1 MTLNTVPG
9 CEFCDKRGLPVLVA
23 RYALAPVTA
32 GAPKTRALHAD
43 GKTEF
48 VGLGDSAHYTRRLLR
63 CGYLYVHDEARK
75 RWEGYFVTEDA
86 YLMRFEVGK
95 PVPSSFTANKQPC
108 TQTGHQQ
115 VAGMV
120 TIPDPNKATRV
131 WFGFSDVEWTEAV
144 LKQHED
150 TAYRKKHMLVLDVKV
165 ALAGGKQE
173 NVHPIKLLGS
183 KVAEFACDP
192 LKATAP
198 NAFYHAPYQFT
209 PRRLQLEQTLETA
222 DALRKGQGVIVS
234 LHDPLAMGIEIAV
247 QANHLLTNKLEL
259 DQRDKTKSR
268 KIVVSSAI
276 LQLRS
281 AIMEN
286 ARASAIDDAK
296 ELENQTLS
304 MGMGAYSLSGFYKGM
319 PNQVEIQKE
328 QAKAWRRFTHRESG
342 RARFNEAMV
351 ETFYKSYQQE
361 VETVTETQINP
372 LGEAHVAWTTSKRL
386 ANYMSCSF
394 DTTDIKS
401 GAAYVQAILNLT
413 QGTEGIKPCF
423 NQYEKWLNEDVFDSE
438 NILLRAMVYN
448 NDALAKKVA
457 DATAFDSR
465 AIPWDALAASYKK
478 SVELISENQAT
489 LGATLLARMMGPL
502 AYAGGHFVDGAAK
515 LAFTILGMHSGLGWE
530 RLSFE
535 GSRKQF
541 RAFLVRQIIESSDT
555 GLTKAQIKIAVDREI
570 QLAAIHGERL
580 EGRRTFKWVAMRQLG
595 ASTLKTPRTLNDI
608 RFDKFKQVINSNVRL
623 GMCIGVLQYI
633 CLTKT
638 VADHA
643 KSLEGDLAEARSRL
657 AAGIIGVTGTL
668 CETIGAAIEHMGQ
681 AGFRWAQGLTAVRW
695 AARIKLVGQA
705 LGLVGAGIMAVWDLM
720 KAREELQK
728 NNITTGRLYIA
739 SGLIGLGIAIALCF
753 GFYLVTLVFVIGYL
767 IVVYWLEQV
776 KDQAIHS
783 WIENC
788 IFGIANSYDSAELE
802 MKELGKAL
810 T

>member
-150 TAYRKKHMLVLDVKV
+150 TAYRKKHMLMLDVKV

-328 QAKAWRRFTHRESG
+328 QAKAWRRFTHRE
-342 RARFNEAMV
+342 
-351 ETFYKSYQQE
+351 
-361 VETVTETQINP
+361 
-372 LGEAHVAWTTSKRL
+372 W
-386 ANYMSCSF
+386 
-394 DTTDIKS
+394 
-401 GAAYVQAILNLT
+401 
-413 QGTEGIKPCF
+413 
-423 NQYEKWLNEDVFDSE
+423 
-438 NILLRAMVYN
+438 
-448 NDALAKKVA
+448 
-457 DATAFDSR
+457 
-465 AIPWDALAASYKK
+465 
-478 SVELISENQAT
+478 
-489 LGATLLARMMGPL
+489 
-502 AYAGGHFVDGAAK
+502 
-515 LAFTILGMHSGLGWE
+515 
-530 RLSFE
+530 
-535 GSRKQF
+535 
-541 RAFLVRQIIESSDT
+541 
-555 GLTKAQIKIAVDREI
+555 
-570 QLAAIHGERL
+570 
-580 EGRRTFKWVAMRQLG
+580 
-595 ASTLKTPRTLNDI
+595 
-608 RFDKFKQVINSNVRL
+608 
-623 GMCIGVLQYI
+623 
-633 CLTKT
+633 
-638 VADHA
+638 
-643 KSLEGDLAEARSRL
+643 ARSF
-657 AAGIIGVTGTL
+657 
-668 CETIGAAIEHMGQ
+668 Q
-681 AGFRWAQGLTAVRW
+681 
-695 AARIKLVGQA
+695 
-705 LGLVGAGIMAVWDLM
+705 
-720 KAREELQK
+720 
-728 NNITTGRLYIA
+728 
-739 SGLIGLGIAIALCF
+739 
-753 GFYLVTLVFVIGYL
+753 
-767 IVVYWLEQV
+767 
-776 KDQAIHS
+776 
-783 WIENC
+783 
-788 IFGIANSYDSAELE
+788 
-802 MKELGKAL
+802 
-810 T
+810 